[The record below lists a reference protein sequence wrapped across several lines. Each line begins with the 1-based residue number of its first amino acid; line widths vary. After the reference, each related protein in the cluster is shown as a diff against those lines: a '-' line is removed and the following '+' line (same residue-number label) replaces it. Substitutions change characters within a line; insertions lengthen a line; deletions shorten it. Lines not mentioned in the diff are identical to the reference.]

1 MDKFVQ
7 MQVFVAVAETEGF
20 SSGARRLNISPPV
33 ATRAIGDLEA
43 RLGVKLL
50 SRTTRYVRVTDAGR
64 RYLDDSKRILDEL
77 ADADESA
84 VGINGD
90 PSGEIAIT
98 APVMFGRLFVLPGV
112 IEYLN
117 RYPKIEV
124 NTLFV
129 DRVVNLLEEGVD
141 VGVRIGELPD
151 SGMRA
156 IPVGKVR
163 RVVCGSPE
171 YFERMGIPQC
181 PEDLLQH
188 TVVSSRTV
196 NLTND
201 WQFGQGKTVRVRP
214 RLITSNNEAAID
226 AAINGFGIV
235 RQFSYQVAKEVAAGH
250 LHIMLSEYESDS
262 FPVNILHSEGR
273 HASAK
278 IRSFVDLIAERL
290 RSDSVLN

>member
-1 MDKFVQ
+1 VDKFIQ

-50 SRTTRYVRVTDAGR
+50 TRTTRYVRVTDAGR

-117 RYPKIEV
+117 RYPKMEV
-124 NTLFV
+124 STLFV
-129 DRVVNLLEEGVD
+129 DRLVNLLEEGLD
-141 VGVRIGELPD
+141 IGVRIGELPD

-156 IPVGKVR
+156 IPVGR
-163 RVVCGSPE
+163 IHRVVCGAPE
-171 YFERMGIPQC
+171 YFERMGIPLF

-201 WQFGQGKTVRVRP
+201 WKFGQDKTVRVKP
-214 RLITSNNEAAID
+214 RLITNTNEAAID

-235 RQFSYQVAKEVAAGH
+235 RQFSYQVAQEVADGR
-250 LHIMLSEYESDS
+250 LNIILSEYESDS
-262 FPVNILHSEGR
+262 LPINILHSEGR
-273 HASAK
+273 RASAK
-278 IRSFVDLIAERL
+278 IRNFVDLIVEQL

>member
-1 MDKFVQ
+1 VDKFIQ

-20 SSGARRLNISPPV
+20 TSGARRLNISPPV
-33 ATRAIGDLEA
+33 ATRAISDLEA

-50 SRTTRYVRVTDAGR
+50 TRTTRYVRVTDAGR

-84 VGINGD
+84 VGINGE

-98 APVMFGRLFVLPGV
+98 APGLFGRLFVLPGV

-117 RYPKIEV
+117 RYPKMV
-124 NTLFV
+124 VSTLFH
-129 DRVVNLLEEGVD
+129 DRVVNLLEEGLD

-163 RVVCGSPE
+163 RVVCGAPE
-171 YFERMGIPQC
+171 YLERMGMPQY

-201 WQFGQGKTVRVRP
+201 WKFGQDKTVRVSP
-214 RLITSNNEAAID
+214 RLITNTNEAAID
-226 AAINGFGIV
+226 AAINGFGLV
-235 RQFSYQVAKEVAAGH
+235 RQFSYQVAHEVADGR
-250 LHIMLSEYESDS
+250 LNIILSEYESS
-262 FPVNILHSEGR
+262 PLPIHILHSEGR

-278 IRSFVDLIAERL
+278 IRSFVDLIAEHL
-290 RSDSVLN
+290 RSDSTLN